1 MRRPYGDAPRPRY
14 VLAVS
19 SQVPLWLPVA
29 VALLGL
35 AGVLVTQLLNN
46 RREELRWRRDREARS
61 HDARAT
67 AYAEVMG
74 VIEAFDMVLFENR
87 NAREEHQ
94 PINPD
99 DLKEAAGEARRA
111 LGPVNL
117 HAPEAV
123 RVLLS
128 KAVLPRMHLARRIL
142 DDANDP
148 ATLRPVWDTAQVNY
162 RVLRAE
168 MRRDLGLDAEDLAEL

>member
-1 MRRPYGDAPRPRY
+1 
-14 VLAVS
+14 VS
-19 SQVPLWLPVA
+19 SQVPLWVPVA

-35 AGVLVTQLLNN
+35 AGVIVTQLLNN
-46 RREELRWRRDREARS
+46 RREELRWQRDREARS

-74 VIEAFDMVLFENR
+74 VIESFDMVLFQNR
-87 NAREEHQ
+87 NAREAGEPVEQ
-94 PINPD
+94 AEVR
-99 DLKEAAGEARRA
+99 EAAGEARRA

-123 RVLLS
+123 RVLLP
-128 KAVLPRMHLARRIL
+128 KAMIPRMRLARL
-142 DDANDP
+142 VLNEMSDP
-148 ATLRPVWDTAQVNY
+148 ARLRPEWDTAQVNY

-168 MRRDLGLDAEDLAEL
+168 MRRDLGLDAEDVTEL

>member
-1 MRRPYGDAPRPRY
+1 M
-14 VLAVS
+14 S
-19 SQVPLWLPVA
+19 SQVPLWIPIA

-35 AGVLVTQLLNN
+35 AGVIATQLLNN

-74 VIEAFDMVLFENR
+74 VIEAFDMVLFETR
-87 NAREEHQ
+87 NAREAGQE
-94 PINPD
+94 IMEAD
-99 DLKEAAGEARRA
+99 VREAAGEARRA

-117 HAPEAV
+117 HAPEVV

-128 KAVLPRMHLARRIL
+128 QAILPRMHLARLIL
-142 DDANDP
+142 NDASDP
-148 ATLRPVWDTAQVNY
+148 ATLRPVWDTAQFGY
-162 RVLRAE
+162 RMLRAE